1 MTVLIQCQMTVL
13 PDWIDYNGHMT
24 ESRYLSA
31 TSETA
36 DVFLSFIGSDM
47 AYVKTGFSYYTAET
61 FVQHLGEAKLGDA
74 LQGTLQ
80 ILMADAKRV
89 HIFVTLSVAGRPVAT
104 LEQMILHVD
113 AAQGRV
119 VPAPYHILQR
129 LMPLA
134 ASHATLP
141 RPVAAGRYVGQRG

>member
-1 MTVLIQCQMTVL
+1 MTALITCHMTVL

-24 ESRYLSA
+24 ESRYLFA

-36 DVFLSFIGSDM
+36 DAFLALIGSDL

-61 FVQHLGEAKLGDA
+61 FIQHLGEAKLGDA

-89 HIFVTLSVAGRPVAT
+89 HIFVTLTVAGKTVAT
-104 LEQMILHVD
+104 VEQMILHVD

-119 VPAPYHILQR
+119 VPAPGPIQAR
-129 LMPLA
+129 LLPLA

-141 RPVAAGRYVGQRG
+141 RPVTAGRFVGQRG